1 MYVDVASITLAL
13 VLGFVAQRSFLC
25 TVANVERF
33 VVRRRAD
40 GLLGLVV
47 AVCWAATV
55 LLVLAWALPEQV
67 RLPGEH
73 AVSWTLVAGGLVL
86 GVGSAVN
93 GGCFVGSIVRIGSG
107 DLNFLATLV
116 GIGLGLRWMPE
127 LWPAPVGWAAQPMA
141 RHLATGSVGYV
152 VLWLALL
159 ITGVARLLAEKRRGR
174 LWQPTWR
181 GRWPRVLALALTGAV
196 AGLMYARNPD
206 WSYAI
211 AIEAVA
217 VPEKAPGGLAT
228 LLAPVALF
236 AGAVISARLGGNFRL
251 ARPTLKGLA
260 RGLMGGMLMGAGAQL
275 VPGGNDT
282 LLLWSMPGLTLY
294 GVVAYAAMVA
304 AIALVMLPGRRRNT

>member
-1 MYVDVASITLAL
+1 MDFASIALAL
-13 VLGFVAQRSFLC
+13 ALGFVAQRSYLC

-47 AVCWAATV
+47 AICWAAAV
-55 LLVLAWALPEQV
+55 LLGLAWVFPGQV
-67 RLPGEH
+67 RLPAEH
-73 AVSWTLVAGGLVL
+73 AISWTLVIGGLVL
-86 GVGSAVN
+86 GFGSAIN

-127 LWPAPVGWAAQPMA
+127 LFPEPIGWAARPA
-141 RHLATGSVGYV
+141 VRHLVTGTGLYA

-159 ITGVARLLAEKRRGR
+159 LIGVASLLAEKRRGR
-174 LWQPTWR
+174 LVWVTWR
-181 GRWPRVLALALTGAV
+181 GRWPRVLALALTGTV
-196 AGLMYARNPD
+196 AGLMYARSPD

-217 VPEKAPGGLAT
+217 VPEKAQSASAT

-236 AGAVISARLGGNFRL
+236 AGAVISARLAGSFRL
-251 ARPTLKGLA
+251 ARPTLQGLA
-260 RGLMGGMLMGAGAQL
+260 RGLMGGTLMGAGAQL

-304 AIALVMLPGRRRNT
+304 AIALVMLPGRRRNP